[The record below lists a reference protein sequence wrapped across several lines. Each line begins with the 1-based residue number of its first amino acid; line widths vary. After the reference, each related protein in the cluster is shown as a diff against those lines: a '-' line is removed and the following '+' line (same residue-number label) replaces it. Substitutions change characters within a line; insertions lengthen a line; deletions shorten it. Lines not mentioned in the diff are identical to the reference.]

1 VDASDR
7 DRQAARA
14 RDAADRLAADG
25 IDGVALTWVDT
36 SGITRV
42 KAVPLAR
49 LPHAAAWGAG
59 VAPVFDTF
67 LVDDGSVRGRFAGGP
82 VGDLRLHPDLH
93 RLVPL
98 AASPGWAWAPAE
110 RFDQAG
116 EPHPL
121 DGRRLL
127 RREVDRLAAAGLAV
141 RAGFEVEWCVSR
153 GSGDDFVPAT
163 TGPAYGMIRLV
174 ELAPYLRAILVAL
187 TAEGVAVE
195 QIHPEY
201 AHGQFEVS
209 LSPEDPVGA
218 ADTVVLV
225 QETIRAVSA
234 AHGLRPSFAPVVRAG
249 QVGNGRHA
257 HLSVLRDG
265 VSGMSGGAGP
275 FGLGRDGAAFA
286 AGILARL
293 PALLAL
299 GAPSV
304 ASYLRLVPARW
315 AGAYVCWGLEN
326 REAALRM
333 VAGPSA
339 NIEVKCVDAA
349 ANPYLLLAGLLAA
362 GRAGVAAAARLPD
375 PVPVDPVT
383 LTPDERAA
391 RGIDRL
397 PESLTA
403 AVAAFEADEVLA
415 EALGEA
421 LVDTVAAVRHG
432 EITLFD
438 GADDETVVAATR
450 WRY

>member
-1 VDASDR
+1 MQR
-7 DRQAARA
+7 DRRAAQARA
-14 RDAADRLAADG
+14 AADRLVADG

-36 SGITRV
+36 SGVTRV
-42 KAVPLAR
+42 KAVPVAR
-49 LPHAAAWGAG
+49 LAHAAQWGAG
-59 VAPVFDTF
+59 AAPVFDTF

-82 VGDLRLHPDLH
+82 VGDLRLHPDLD

-121 DGRRLL
+121 DGRWLL
-127 RREVDRLAAAGLAV
+127 RREVDRLAADGLTV

-153 GSGDDFVPAT
+153 GAGDDFVPAT

-174 ELAPYLRAILVAL
+174 ELAPYLRAILAAL
-187 TAEGVAVE
+187 AAQGVVVE

-209 LSPEDPVGA
+209 LAPEDPVGA

-225 QETIRAVSA
+225 QDTVRAVSA
-234 AHGLRPSFAPVVRAG
+234 AHGLRPSFAPVVSAG
-249 QVGNGRHA
+249 KVGNGRHA

-265 VSGMSGGAGP
+265 VSAMAGGSGP
-275 FGLGRDGAAFA
+275 FGLDRAGEGFA
-286 AGILARL
+286 AGILSRL

-304 ASYLRLVPARW
+304 ASYLRLVPERW
-315 AGAYVCWGLEN
+315 AGAYACWGLEN

-333 VAGPSA
+333 IAGPNA
-339 NIEVKCVDAA
+339 NLEVKCVDAA
-349 ANPYLLLAGLLAA
+349 ANPHLLLAGLLAA
-362 GRAGVAAAARLPD
+362 GRAGVAAEALLPD
-375 PVPVDPVT
+375 PVPVDPHDV
-383 LTPDERAA
+383 D
-391 RGIDRL
+391 GIERL
-397 PESLTA
+397 PASLTA
-403 AVAAFEADEVLA
+403 AVAAFEADEVLTS
-415 EALGEA
+415 ALGAA
-421 LVDTVAAVRHG
+421 LVDTVAVVRQG
-432 EITLFD
+432 EITLFE
-438 GADDETVVAATR
+438 GADDETVVGATR

>member
-1 VDASDR
+1 MDASDR
-7 DRQAARA
+7 DRRADEARA
-14 RDAADRLAADG
+14 AADRLAADG

-36 SGITRV
+36 TGVTRV

-59 VAPVFDTF
+59 AAPVFDTF
-67 LVDDGSVRGRFAGGP
+67 LVDDGSVLGQFAGGP
-82 VGDLRLHPDLH
+82 VGDLRLHPDLG

-121 DGRRLL
+121 DGRWLL
-127 RREVDRLAAAGLAV
+127 QREVGRLAGLEV
-141 RAGFEVEWCVSR
+141 RCGFEVEWCVSR
-153 GSGDDFVPAT
+153 GTGDAFVPAT

-174 ELAPYLRAILVAL
+174 ELAPYLRDVL
-187 TAEGVAVE
+187 TALAAQGVAIE

-201 AHGQFEVS
+201 AHGQFEVAIA
-209 LSPEDPVGA
+209 PDDPVGA

-225 QETIRAVSA
+225 QETIRGVSA
-234 AHGLRPSFAPVVRAG
+234 AHGLRPTFAPKVVAG
-249 QVGNGRHA
+249 AVGNGRHV

-265 VSGMSGGAGP
+265 VSLMSGGGGRV
-275 FGLGRDGAAFA
+275 GLDRDGEAFV
-286 AGILARL
+286 AGILSRL

-304 ASYLRLVPARW
+304 ASYLRLLPSLW
-315 AGAYVCWGLEN
+315 AGAYACWGVEN

-333 VAGPSA
+333 ITGPAA
-339 NIEVKCVDAA
+339 NLEVKCVDAA

-362 GRAGVAAAARLPD
+362 GRAGVVDGALLPE
-375 PVPVDPVT
+375 PVPVDPST
-383 LTPDERAA
+383 LTAEERAA
-391 RGIDRL
+391 RGIERL
-397 PESLTA
+397 PTSLA
-403 AVAAFEADEVLA
+403 QAVAAFEADEVLA
-415 EALGEA
+415 EALGPA
-421 LVDTVAAVRHG
+421 LVDTVATVRRG
-432 EITLFD
+432 EIVLFENV
-438 GADDETVVAATR
+438 DDETVVAATR

>member
-1 VDASDR
+1 MEASER
-7 DRQAARA
+7 DSRADRA
-14 RDAADRLAADG
+14 REAVDRLAADG
-25 IDGVALTWVDT
+25 VDGVALTWVDT

-59 VAPVFDTF
+59 AAPVFDTF
-67 LVDDGSVRGRFAGGP
+67 LVDDGSVLGRFAGGP
-82 VGDLRLHPDLH
+82 VGDLRLHPDLD

-98 AASPGWAWAPAE
+98 AATPGWAWAPAE

-116 EPHPL
+116 VPHPL
-121 DGRRLL
+121 DGRWLV
-127 RREVDRLAAAGLAV
+127 RREVGRLGADGIHV

-153 GSGDDFVPAT
+153 GPGDAFTPAT

-174 ELAPYLRAILVAL
+174 ELAPYLREVLAAL
-187 TAEGVAVE
+187 AAQGVAVE

-209 LSPEDPVGA
+209 VAPEDPLGA
-218 ADTVVLV
+218 ADTVVLA

-234 AHGLRPSFAPVVRAG
+234 AHGLRPSFAPKVVAG
-249 QVGNGRHA
+249 AVGNGRHV
-257 HLSVLRDG
+257 HLSLWRDG
-265 VSGMSGGAGP
+265 ASLMSGGGGP
-275 FGLGRDGAAFA
+275 LGLDRVGEAFA
-286 AGILARL
+286 AGILDRL

-304 ASYLRLVPARW
+304 ASYLRLMPSLW
-315 AGAYVCWGLEN
+315 AGAYACWGLEN

-333 VAGPSA
+333 IAGPNA
-339 NIEVKCVDAA
+339 NLEVKCVDAA

-375 PVPVDPVT
+375 PVPVDPAV
-383 LTPDERAA
+383 LAPGERAE
-391 RGIDRL
+391 RGIERL

-403 AVAAFEADEVLA
+403 AVVAFEADEVLA
-415 EALGEA
+415 AALGPA
-421 LVDTVAAVRHG
+421 VIDTVATVRRG
-432 EITLFD
+432 EIALFE